1 MTVTFSGALN
11 EPIFRRAVA
20 WHMRGLRA
28 IGAGFVVMGLLGLVV
43 NSSLV
48 PVSEWVVMALPL
60 LALELGG
67 ATLWFTPWWA
77 ARRQFRS
84 SSLLRAPI
92 HGSANES
99 GIRFNSE
106 YGTSEIPWHAF
117 HKARFSSD
125 AVLLYPTA
133 AVFHIVPREFFDGQ
147 TSWETFVALVRQQV
161 KKS

>member
-1 MTVTFSGALN
+1 LNVTFSGALN

-28 IGAGFVVMGLLGLVV
+28 IGAVFVVMGLLGLIV
-43 NSSLV
+43 NSWLE
-48 PVSEWVVMALPL
+48 PLSEWVVMAP
-60 LALELGG
+60 ALFALQCGG
-67 ATLWFTPWWA
+67 VALWFTPWWA

-84 SSLLRAPI
+84 SSLLRAAI

-106 YGTSEIPWHAF
+106 YGTSELPWHAF
-117 HKARFSSD
+117 HKARFSAG

-133 AVFHIVPREFFDGQ
+133 AVFHIVPREFFEDQ

-161 KKS
+161 KKT